1 MSRYS
6 FNVDTDAPP
15 PDDKFAPIPLGW
27 YAAEVVGA
35 EKKYTKAGDGAY
47 FNLQWRILG
56 PSHAGRIIFE
66 LVMVEHPNP
75 QVVDIGKRS
84 LASMLTAMGRRQM
97 ESTDDLHGQPCEIK
111 VGLESSPGYDD
122 KNVVKG
128 HRALSGAG
136 SQPQPRTGGAKRG
149 GTFDG
154 PPPSWGG
161 DNAPPPIDD
170 SDIPF

>member
-6 FNVDTDAPP
+6 FNVDDAPP

-35 EKKYTKAGDGAY
+35 EKKCTKAGDGAY

-136 SQPQPRTGGAKRG
+136 SQPQPRHGSNGRQAPHPGWQGNGGGR
-149 GTFDG
+149 DV
-154 PPPSWGG
+154 
-161 DNAPPPIDD
+161 PPPIGDEPL
-170 SDIPF
+170 PF